1 MRFDHPDAARN
12 EEAVAHL
19 RVTVKDA
26 DEAKV
31 GRWFADR
38 TWELALASY
47 AGFHSTSPPTGA
59 SAFGVYWPTTVP
71 PAVVTQTV
79 HLPDGS
85 MVDVP
90 HTPGRP
96 PESPLAVR
104 TPDLPLDGR
113 RESVPLGR
121 LVGARSGDKGG
132 NANVGFWAR
141 DDRTYAWLRQELTVD
156 LLRELLT
163 EAAGLEIRR
172 YELPNLRAVN
182 FVVAGLIAPG
192 VAATAR
198 PDAQAKGL
206 GEYLRS
212 RTVSVPA
219 TLLAP

>member
-19 RVTVKDA
+19 RVTVKDT
-26 DEAKV
+26 DEAKA

-47 AGFHSTSPPTGA
+47 PGFHSTSPPTGA

-71 PAVVTQTV
+71 PSVVTQTL
-79 HLPDGS
+79 HLPDGA
-85 MVDVP
+85 MVDIP
-90 HTPGRP
+90 HTAGDFLPAP
-96 PESPLAVR
+96 PVQAKSDSSFGGP
-104 TPDLPLDGR
+104 R
-113 RESVPLGR
+113 RDVPLGR
-121 LVGARSGDKGG
+121 LCGARSGDKGG

-156 LLRELLT
+156 LLRSLLT
-163 EAAGLEIRR
+163 EAADLEIRR

-219 TLLAP
+219 ALLS